1 MNTQDPRRA
10 RQRGLTL
17 IELLTALAVLA
28 VLASMALPSMGAIAQ
43 RHRLAAAAEALA
55 VDLGQARMEAA
66 RARQALHLQ
75 ARALGPGRWCWSVS
89 LRSDCACDD
98 APGLPPACAIAQT
111 SWREHPGVALEQPLQ
126 LSMQPEGVGSSAAT
140 ELASSDGQR
149 LRVQVGPLGRA
160 QICRVDH
167 DAEHPGTALYRYRRC
182 D

>member
-1 MNTQDPRRA
+1 MKPMDHRPA

-55 VDLGQARMEAA
+55 SDLGQARLEAA
-66 RARQALHLQ
+66 RSGQALHLQ

-98 APGLPPACAIAQT
+98 APGLPPPCAIAQA
-111 SWREHPGVALEQPLQ
+111 SSREHPGVALEQPLQ
-126 LSMQPEGVGSSAAT
+126 LSLQADGVGSSAAA

-149 LRVQVGPLGRA
+149 LRVQVGTLGRA
-160 QICRVDH
+160 HICRVDH
-167 DAEHPGTALYRYRRC
+167 DTEHPGTALYRYRRC
-182 D
+182 A